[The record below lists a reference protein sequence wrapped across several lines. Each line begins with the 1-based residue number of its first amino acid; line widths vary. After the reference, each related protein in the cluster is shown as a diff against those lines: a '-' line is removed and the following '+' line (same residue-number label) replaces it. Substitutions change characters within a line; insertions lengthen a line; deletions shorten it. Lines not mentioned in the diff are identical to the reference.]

1 MLLQAYR
8 NRLGVA
14 EKWLRLSSLQSCSI
28 EFFTESLPKKVRRFI
43 ENVTA

>member
-8 NRLGVA
+8 NRFGVS
-14 EKWLRLSSLQSCSI
+14 EKWLRLLSLQSCRI
-28 EFFTESLPKKVRRFI
+28 ESFTDSLPKRGRMFI